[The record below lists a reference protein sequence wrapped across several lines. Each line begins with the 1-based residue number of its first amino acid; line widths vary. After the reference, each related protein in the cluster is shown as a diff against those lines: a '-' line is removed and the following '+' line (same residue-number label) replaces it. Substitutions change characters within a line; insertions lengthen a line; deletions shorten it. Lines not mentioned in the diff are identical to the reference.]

1 MTPSPLPF
9 RFVSLQAKLLW
20 GTVLVILLVMA
31 ALVAIVD
38 NSQRSAIVEEVQ
50 RRGRLLARNLAA
62 VSTGPLLLYNFTALE
77 QNVAQVAQETDVAYA
92 IILDPEGK
100 VAAHSALPAVVG
112 SSPGDPVSQRAVRA
126 DDPLVQE
133 ARAPDGKSLF

>member
-50 RRGRLLARNLAA
+50 RRGRLLARSLAA

-77 QNVAQVAQETDVAYA
+77 QNVAQVSQETDVAYA
-92 IILDPEGK
+92 IVLDAEGK
-100 VAAHSALPAVVG
+100 
-112 SSPGDPVSQRAVRA
+112 PVKR
-126 DDPLVQE
+126 
-133 ARAPDGKSLF
+133 